1 MDKDVRDEA
10 TAMEY
15 CQWLQLAVCNLA
27 EIDNEMRETNDVE
40 TNSRR
45 WAKEIWV

>member
-1 MDKDVRDEA
+1 MKLRLWNIASD
-10 TAMEY
+10 

-40 TNSRR
+40 KNFRR
-45 WAKEIWV
+45 WASEIWV